1 MSYVCREGMLK
12 MKDVYVNNPALGDPN
27 ALEKKIEE
35 NALKIDSLQ
44 AEMRKFQVIK
54 QKSIIAYLNWAPI
67 FQCLIMISN
76 ICPDIICPTLG
87 PSEVHDSSIV
97 CKIFLGQKSCHYNSV

>member
-54 QKSIIAYLNWAPI
+54 
-67 FQCLIMISN
+67 
-76 ICPDIICPTLG
+76 
-87 PSEVHDSSIV
+87 
-97 CKIFLGQKSCHYNSV
+97 

>member
-44 AEMRKFQVIK
+44 AEMRKFQVMK
-54 QKSIIAYLNWAPI
+54 QIYN
-67 FQCLIMISN
+67 CLLK
-76 ICPDIICPTLG
+76 LG
-87 PSEVHDSSIV
+87 SYFPVS
-97 CKIFLGQKSCHYNSV
+97 YNDQ